1 MAIKISLLRSFPPF
15 GCRWLWRFRSSGA
28 LSLSL
33 QFQHSRTRG
42 SSSLPGIMV
51 ILYVTYVVC
60 YIRHMQSCRFAF
72 AVHVLAVL
80 ATESKCAS
88 SASLAATVN
97 TNPVVIRRLL
107 IDLQNAGLI
116 RTSRGPQGG
125 AILAKPPKNI
135 SLWHVHSAVES
146 RELFGQHP
154 NPPSPHCPV
163 GQGIEKVLGY
173 VEKRANRSF
182 TRELQMIS
190 LADVMRRLSL
200 NRSSMRMH

>member
-33 QFQHSRTRG
+33 QFQHSRMRG

-182 TRELQMIS
+182 SRELQMMS
-190 LADVMRRLSL
+190 LADVVRRLH
-200 NRSSMRMH
+200 RA

>member
-1 MAIKISLLRSFPPF
+1 MRLPSEMGDGTIYAPRLS
-15 GCRWLWRFRSSGA
+15 RSSI
-28 LSLSL
+28 
-33 QFQHSRTRG
+33 HPR
-42 SSSLPGIMV
+42 PMV

-80 ATESKCAS
+80 ANESKCAS

-116 RTSRGPQGG
+116 KTSRGPQGG

-146 RELFGQHP
+146 REHP
-154 NPPSPHCPV
+154 
-163 GQGIEKVLGY
+163 
-173 VEKRANRSF
+173 A
-182 TRELQMIS
+182 
-190 LADVMRRLSL
+190 LSRNL
-200 NRSSMRMH
+200 PAGAAG

>member
-1 MAIKISLLRSFPPF
+1 
-15 GCRWLWRFRSSGA
+15 
-28 LSLSL
+28 
-33 QFQHSRTRG
+33 
-42 SSSLPGIMV
+42 
-51 ILYVTYVVC
+51 
-60 YIRHMQSCRFAF
+60 MQSCRFAF

-80 ATESKCAS
+80 ANESKCAS

-182 TRELQMIS
+182 SRELQMMS
-190 LADVMRRLSL
+190 LADSSL
-200 NRSSMRMH
+200 ASTGLPRPLWQENNPATPDRSPADCLRKRSTSYI

>member
-1 MAIKISLLRSFPPF
+1 
-15 GCRWLWRFRSSGA
+15 
-28 LSLSL
+28 
-33 QFQHSRTRG
+33 
-42 SSSLPGIMV
+42 MV
-51 ILYVTYVVC
+51 ILCVTYVVC
-60 YIRHMQSCRFAF
+60 YIRGMQSCRFAF

-173 VEKRANRSF
+173 VQKRANRSF
-182 TRELQMIS
+182 SRELQMMS
-190 LADVMRRLSL
+190 LADVVRRLH
-200 NRSSMRMH
+200 RA

>member
-1 MAIKISLLRSFPPF
+1 
-15 GCRWLWRFRSSGA
+15 
-28 LSLSL
+28 
-33 QFQHSRTRG
+33 
-42 SSSLPGIMV
+42 
-51 ILYVTYVVC
+51 
-60 YIRHMQSCRFAF
+60 MQSCRFAF

-88 SASLAATVN
+88 SATLAATVN

-154 NPPSPHCPV
+154 NPPSPTCPV

-182 TRELQMIS
+182 SRELQMIS
-190 LADVMRRLSL
+190 LADVVIRLRRA
-200 NRSSMRMH
+200 

>member
-1 MAIKISLLRSFPPF
+1 MAQYSNTPSLRAADEDEKRLGVAPRE
-15 GCRWLWRFRSSGA
+15 A
-28 LSLSL
+28 
-33 QFQHSRTRG
+33 
-42 SSSLPGIMV
+42 MV

-182 TRELQMIS
+182 SRELQMMS
-190 LADVMRRLSL
+190 LADVVSRLSV
-200 NRSSMRMH
+200 RSLESSGKWI